1 MQINF
6 YNTEDE
12 SLFHE
17 NKTAD
22 CHNTLFFIL
31 QQRRFFAKLLSLQTG
46 WGESCKAL
54 LIQLGTMKDLKEAYL
69 VGFEWTKSSQSYS
82 VECKSCNGCSSYQEA
97 QWQGDLP
104 QGFSQEGFLGAC
116 QVLIV

>member
-1 MQINF
+1 M
-6 YNTEDE
+6 
-12 SLFHE
+12 
-17 NKTAD
+17 
-22 CHNTLFFIL
+22 
-31 QQRRFFAKLLSLQTG
+31 G

-69 VGFEWTKSSQSYS
+69 LGFEWTKSSQPYS
-82 VECKSCNGCSSYQEA
+82 VECKSCNACSSYQEA

-104 QGFSQEGFLGAC
+104 QGFSQDVFLGAC

>member
-22 CHNTLFFIL
+22 CHNSLLFIL
-31 QQRRFFAKLLSLQTG
+31 LQRRFFAKLLSLQMG
-46 WGESCKAL
+46 WGESCKSL
-54 LIQLGTMKDLKEAYL
+54 LILLGTMKDLKEAYL
-69 VGFEWTKSSQSYS
+69 VGFEWTKSLQPYS
-82 VECKSCNGCSSYQEA
+82 VESKSCNGCSSYQA
-97 QWQGDLP
+97 QWQCDLP
-104 QGFSQEGFLGAC
+104 QGFSQEGVLGAC

>member
-17 NKTAD
+17 NKTAN
-22 CHNTLFFIL
+22 CHNSLLFIL
-31 QQRRFFAKLLSLQTG
+31 LQRRVFCKIVIFADGL
-46 WGESCKAL
+46 GESCKAL

-69 VGFEWTKSSQSYS
+69 VGFEWTKSLLPYS
-82 VECKSCNGCSSYQEA
+82 VECKSCNGCSSYQA
-97 QWQGDLP
+97 QWQGNLP